1 MTETKEILISEN
13 RERGT
18 RMVVIHKVSTTLKNR
33 KGEPYIISE
42 TKHKVKERRNV

>member
-33 KGEPYIISE
+33 KGEPYITSE